1 MCLCVCGVCG
11 CGCGW
16 VDAREIGLLI
26 IIYLFSYAQ
35 VIVTWFANTA
45 RGPVRPDGAPS
56 DDYTAYEKQTG
67 GQVIVVL
74 YHGPDTGD
82 LSAQPTDAK
91 GDVDPA
97 VDDLTGRL
105 IPPHTN
111 MYVSS
116 YYSLCFLILLH
127 LCFRLRRKQRRQCCR
142 TSHGAR

>member
-1 MCLCVCGVCG
+1 VCVFVCVWYVWVWV
-11 CGCGW
+11 W
-16 VDAREIGLLI
+16 VDGCEGDRFANN
-26 IIYLFSYAQ
+26 YLF
-35 VIVTWFANTA
+35 VFI
-45 RGPVRPDGAPS
+45 R
-56 DDYTAYEKQTG
+56 TG
-67 GQVIVVL
+67 DCDVVCE
-74 YHGPDTGD
+74 YGKDPGSAGTGD

-127 LCFRLRRKQRRQCCR
+127 LCFRLRRKQRRQ
-142 TSHGAR
+142 